1 MPESLG
7 RVVGIFLFI
16 GLGMMTDMV
25 AAPLEGRIL
34 QCPTAR
40 NKDTGLNPVRTF
52 EALMRNQPVITD
64 GDTHAR
70 NDVHHHEQDPV
81 KKAESIVV
89 PVEWDSDDGGGYDGT
104 KENEV
109 SRRKLIFG
117 WCSFSRCREHYLSS
131 GDTRISHFM
140 SPSSWKDNTLP
151 HHTEFP
157 QMFQPNPESV
167 A

>member
-7 RVVGIFLFI
+7 RVVGICLFI
-16 GLGMMTDMV
+16 GLGMMADVV
-25 AAPLEGRIL
+25 ATPLEGRIL

-70 NDVHHHEQDPV
+70 YDVHHHEQDPV

-89 PVEWDSDDGGGYDGT
+89 PVEWDSDVGGAYVAT
-104 KENEV
+104 SAREV
-109 SRRKLIFG
+109 SRRDLTLS
-117 WCSFSRCREHYLSS
+117 WCTFVLCA
-131 GDTRISHFM
+131 DIT
-140 SPSSWKDNTLP
+140 P
-151 HHTEFP
+151 H
-157 QMFQPNPESV
+157 
-167 A
+167 